1 MWLVHLPTV
10 CCPHFHVCACR
21 VGSGES
27 SHKPQH
33 GTDSAPVTID
43 RASIKPD
50 MIEKARMEVGCKV
63 ACRCVDTVGS
73 LM

>member
-1 MWLVHLPTV
+1 MCVRAELE
-10 CCPHFHVCACR
+10 
-21 VGSGES
+21 VGKAAT
-27 SHKPQH
+27 KPQH

-50 MIEKARMEVGCKV
+50 MIEKARMEVACKV